1 MKAQYIKDGVGIYAA
16 TATIMSIII
25 PVPVLA
31 SIAQAFPEVPITT
44 VQLIAAIPS
53 LLAIVANFITAK
65 LATRFTPRVRT
76 IAACFFYV
84 AAGLVGYFLHDS
96 FPMLIVASCLAG
108 FGMGGV
114 QNSIASLI
122 TNSFDGDARGAAFGL
137 CSVFVGLGGFVYVSM
152 AAMLGAETWY
162 NAYLGY
168 FAVLALIVLQFI
180 FLPKGELEEP
190 TAKGEHVKVPREVI
204 ILCAFGFAYFGATQL
219 FNNNVSMFI
228 AETGL
233 GGTIEAGN
241 ASQVYTLAGMVGG
254 FLVFP
259 IKRICRNQ
267 TLAVNALL
275 SLIGC
280 AAIVFTGSLMGV
292 CIGAALMAFG
302 FAVYNPVESQLVSE
316 ASPAKGLAFN
326 LALMAATQSIGQAT
340 SPYWIGTAATLMGG
354 GTTAMFYVGVII
366 FAVLMVLQFVYFS
379 VQKKTA
385 AEPTVEPAAKDN
397 IKGNRC

>member
-1 MKAQYIKDGVGIYAA
+1 MKAQYIKDGIGIYAA
-16 TATIMSIII
+16 TATIMSILI

-31 SIAQAFPEVPITT
+31 SIAQAFPEVPMTT

-53 LLAIVANFITAK
+53 LLAIVANFVTAK

-84 AAGLVGYFLHDS
+84 AAGLVGYFLHDN
-96 FPMLIVASCLAG
+96 FAMLIVASCLAG

-152 AAMLGAETWY
+152 AAALGAEAWY

-168 FAVLALIVLQFI
+168 FVVLVLIVLQLI
-180 FLPKGELEEP
+180 FLPKGVLEEP
-190 TAKGEHVKVPREVI
+190 TAKGEHVKIPREVI
-204 ILCAFGFAYFGATQL
+204 FLCIFGFAYFGATQL
-219 FNNNVSMFI
+219 FNNNISMFI

-233 GGTIEAGN
+233 GGTMEAGN

-259 IKRICRNQ
+259 IKRLFKNQ
-267 TLAVNALL
+267 TLAANALI
-275 SLIGC
+275 SLAGC
-280 AAIVFTGSLMGV
+280 ACIVLTGSLVGV
-292 CIGAALMAFG
+292 CIGAAFMAFG
-302 FAVYNPVESQLVSE
+302 FAVYNPIESQLVSE

-340 SPYWIGTAATLMGG
+340 SPYWIGAAATPMGG

-366 FAVLMVLQFVYFS
+366 FAVLMVVQFLYFNS
-379 VQKKTA
+379 LKKKA
-385 AEPTVEPAAKDN
+385 AASAEAPAA
-397 IKGNRC
+397 

>member
-1 MKAQYIKDGVGIYAA
+1 MKAQYIKDGIGIYAA
-16 TATIMSIII
+16 TATIMSILI

-31 SIAQAFPEVPITT
+31 SIAQAFPEVPMTT

-53 LLAIVANFITAK
+53 LLAIVANFVTAK

-84 AAGLVGYFLHDS
+84 AAGLVGYFLHDN
-96 FPMLIVASCLAG
+96 FAMLIVASCLAG

-152 AAMLGAETWY
+152 AAALGAEAWY

-168 FAVLALIVLQFI
+168 FVVLVLIVLQLI
-180 FLPKGELEEP
+180 FLPKGVLEEP
-190 TAKGEHVKVPREVI
+190 TAKGEHVKIPREVI
-204 ILCAFGFAYFGATQL
+204 FLCIFGFAYFGATQL
-219 FNNNVSMFI
+219 FNNNISMFI

-233 GGTIEAGN
+233 GGTMEAGN

-254 FLVFP
+254 FLVSP
-259 IKRICRNQ
+259 IKRLFKNQ
-267 TLAVNALL
+267 TLAANALI

-280 AAIVFTGSLMGV
+280 ACIVLTGSLVGV
-292 CIGAALMAFG
+292 CIGAAFMAFG
-302 FAVYNPVESQLVSE
+302 FAVYNPIESQLVSE

-340 SPYWIGTAATLMGG
+340 SPYWIGAAATPMGG

-366 FAVLMVLQFVYFS
+366 FAVLMVVQFLYFNS
-379 VQKKTA
+379 LKKKA
-385 AEPTVEPAAKDN
+385 AASAEAPAA
-397 IKGNRC
+397 